1 MQPPLRLLVP
11 VLVDRLVDDGEQ
23 RVGQPGVEARRGRR
37 SRQLAERARHD
48 VVLAEQQVEN
58 VEQRPAAGPEFL
70 RHHDHRDH
78 RHPRPARLVGEP
90 VPEPFPLRLVRER
103 AARRRLSNVAISP
116 PLGRVRRRPVAVED
130 DQAVFRER
138 RPRLV
143 GTALDRIDVRPQ
155 RMRHP
160 VIDDGR
166 LLEPAPRAF
175 FHDRVGLHEAAQAGD
190 RCHLAVDQRDDAAF
204 AHERVGVVGVIHQH
218 PVEGGRKA
226 RLLRLRSFVDRG
238 APVVIGPRRRRHAVE
253 RVPHQRVVAKA
264 RQEFPVGSADGVAIE
279 SVGAGLGVLCSFI
292 GTGSLLVIDPKIR
305 TARTAPARAG
315 ARSFPSWCRRCRGRS
330 GPS

>member
-1 MQPPLRLLVP
+1 MQPPPRLQVA
-11 VLVDRLVDDGEQ
+11 VVVVRFVDDGDQ
-23 RVGQPGVEARRGRR
+23 RVGQPVVEVRSGRL

-48 VVLAEQQVEN
+48 VVFAEQQFED
-58 VEQRPAAGPEFL
+58 VEQRPAAGPELL
-70 RHHDHRDH
+70 RHHDDRDH
-78 RHPRPARLVGEP
+78 RHPRPALLVSEP
-90 VPEPFPLRLVRER
+90 VPEPVPAPLSSGNSRAKKVSNGREIA
-103 AARRRLSNVAISP
+103 AAR
-116 PLGRVRRRPVAVED
+116 RVRRRPVAVVD

-143 GTALDRIDVRPQ
+143 GTGLDRIDVRPQ

-160 VIDDGR
+160 GIDDGR

-190 RCHLAVDQRDDAAF
+190 RSYLAVNQRDDAAF
-204 AHERVGVVGVIHQH
+204 AHERVCVIGVIHQH

-253 RVPHQRVVAKA
+253 RVSHQRVVAKA
-264 RQEFPVGSADGVAIE
+264 RQEFPVGPADGVAIE
-279 SVGAGLGVLCSFI
+279 SVGAGLG
-292 GTGSLLVIDPKIR
+292 
-305 TARTAPARAG
+305 G
-315 ARSFPSWCRRCRGRS
+315 AMLIHRNGFLACN
-330 GPS
+330 